1 MTETVIVNR
10 TPETFGQRR
19 ERERLEAAEVIH
31 PDPDFDATLD
41 RWQSGPGDT
50 PADEIKAPAVA
61 VVTRTANWMTAEA
74 HNTPLTGKVDP
85 VPDMAALDAAAA
97 KLANALPSGATL
109 LQRVAYTVLEAAI
122 DELPAPGDIAKFK
135 LQVVA
140 AFKHL
145 GLDTRKFFE
154 V

>member
-1 MTETVIVNR
+1 
-10 TPETFGQRR
+10 
-19 ERERLEAAEVIH
+19 
-31 PDPDFDATLD
+31 
-41 RWQSGPGDT
+41 
-50 PADEIKAPAVA
+50 
-61 VVTRTANWMTAEA
+61 MTAEA